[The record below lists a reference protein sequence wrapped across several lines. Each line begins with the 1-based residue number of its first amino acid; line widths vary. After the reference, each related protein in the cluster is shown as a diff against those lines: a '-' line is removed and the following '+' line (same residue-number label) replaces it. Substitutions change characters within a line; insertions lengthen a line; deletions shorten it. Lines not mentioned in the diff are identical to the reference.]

1 MSLEKLILDV
11 ISNSTDI
18 DFVVYREKVKGLL
31 ENVMIK
37 FDQDVEYQR
46 DLEEQIDSLETE
58 NLSKDKCIKRLS
70 RDAKEAIDECKCEAD
85 GMAEK
90 MMSTVK
96 LLQNDNAVYQVTI
109 NATNFIGLQ
118 NITLM
123 KSLTKTV
130 ITGKA
135 PLCTGSNRGL
145 EVAKAS

>member
-18 DFVVYREKVKGLL
+18 DFVLYREKVKGLL

-70 RDAKEAIDECKCEAD
+70 RDAKAAIDECKCEAD

-90 MMSTVK
+90 MISTVK
-96 LLQNDNAVYQVTI
+96 LLQKDNAVYQVST
-109 NATNFIGLQ
+109 
-118 NITLM
+118 
-123 KSLTKTV
+123 S
-130 ITGKA
+130 
-135 PLCTGSNRGL
+135 
-145 EVAKAS
+145 

>member
-18 DFVVYREKVKGLL
+18 DFVLYREKVKGLL

-46 DLEEQIDSLETE
+46 DLEERIDSLETE

-90 MMSTVK
+90 MMATVK
-96 LLQNDNAVYQVTI
+96 LLQNDNAVYQV
-109 NATNFIGLQ
+109 NMLNNFIGIR
-118 NITLM
+118 NMTFM
-123 KSLTKTV
+123 YSLFIIV
-130 ITGKA
+130 TGKT
-135 PLCTGSNRGL
+135 PLCTGPDRGL
-145 EVAKAS
+145 EIAKTF